1 MSLKNI
7 VKSNQSK
14 KAPSEDQVLKDVRRA
29 YLLAK
34 ALNVQYQFIR
44 EYLNP
49 ELIKAINNAKA
60 SNSFFIKQIETAFSR
75 RGVKS
80 MLDTDEELAFTLLE
94 ELEKEDVNSKN
105 TPAGETQ

>member
-1 MSLKNI
+1 MKNR
-7 VKSNQSK
+7 
-14 KAPSEDQVLKDVRRA
+14 PSEDQVMKDVRRA

-60 SNSFFIKQIETAFSR
+60 SNSFFIKQIEEVFIKR
-75 RGVKS
+75 KMKN
-80 MLDTDEELAFTLLE
+80 MLDIDEELAFTLLE
-94 ELEKEDVNSKN
+94 QLENKDVNSKSP
-105 TPAGETQ
+105 PAG

>member
-1 MSLKNI
+1 MT
-7 VKSNQSK
+7 K
-14 KAPSEDQVLKDVRRA
+14 KPSEEQVMKDVRRA

-60 SNSFFIKQIETAFSR
+60 SNSFFIKQIEAAFTKR
-75 RGVKS
+75 NMKY
-80 MLDTDEELAFTLLE
+80 MLDIDEELAFTLLE
-94 ELEKEDVNSKN
+94 KLEDKDVDSENS
-105 TPAGETQ
+105 PAGQVK